1 MIHLAILYMPVI
13 DPKISG
19 VFVYIRKSESTSPIP
34 NANFSHNV
42 AQSLSRESVG
52 TKRGTFVQE
61 MT

>member
-1 MIHLAILYMPVI
+1 MPVI